1 MNTNALKPNE
11 KFMLTIRE
19 AAEYFNIG
27 TKKIRRMAEDN
38 AGKFAVFCGNRYL
51 IIRSRFEN
59 YLLETAE
66 GEVET
71 DEKSNT

>member
-1 MNTNALKPNE
+1 MNKNALKPNE

-19 AAEYFNIG
+19 AAEYLNIG
-27 TKKIRRMAEDN
+27 TKKIRRMVEDN
-38 AGKFAVFCGNRYL
+38 DGGFAVFCGNRYL

-59 YLLETAE
+59 YLLEAAE

>member
-1 MNTNALKPNE
+1 MVKQ
-11 KFMLTIRE
+11 MLTIRE

-38 AGKFAVFCGNRYL
+38 ASKYAVFYGNRYL

>member
-27 TKKIRRMAEDN
+27 TKKIRRMVEDN
-38 AGKFAVFCGNRYL
+38 DGGFAVFCGNRYL

-59 YLLETAE
+59 YLLEAAE